1 MLLLLL
7 FRRLAFAAD
16 LSPAQVDRSNYL
28 ALENQA
34 NLHAYYPRPPPRP
47 FGLALGALVTVK
59 LVSLRRGGKAGRSVG
74 SGLVSGGSRV
84 CLNSYLFQR
93 RLSPLATNCP

>member
-1 MLLLLL
+1 MLLLL

-59 LVSLRRGGKAGRSVG
+59 LVSLR
-74 SGLVSGGSRV
+74 SGGNAPPPPIPPCEQV
-84 CLNSYLFQR
+84 FEIFFFF
-93 RLSPLATNCP
+93 

>member
-1 MLLLLL
+1 MLLLLLLL

-59 LVSLRRGGKAGRSVG
+59 LVSLRRGGNAPPPP
-74 SGLVSGGSRV
+74 
-84 CLNSYLFQR
+84 Q
-93 RLSPLATNCP
+93 SPLVNKFLKFFFFFF